1 LTSSD
6 ESDMA
11 AASDPL
17 TQAADY
23 PLYVVTAGAGG
34 AVSGCLAGFITQ
46 SSLRPVRF
54 IVCISK
60 VNHTFPIAEQAS
72 GLALHLLGADQR
84 QTASLFGE
92 RTGDGTDKFDRVPW
106 TLGATQAPLLH
117 DCVAWVE
124 GPILNRMSA
133 GDHEAFVMAV
143 SDGGSGPRQG
153 RFLLSDAADFDPGHP

>member
-1 LTSSD
+1 
-6 ESDMA
+6 M

-23 PLYVVTAGAGG
+23 PLYVVTAGSRDS
-34 AVSGCLAGFITQ
+34 VSGCLAGFITQ
-46 SSLRPVRF
+46 SSLWPVRF

-60 VNHTFPIAEQAS
+60 VNHTFLIAEQAS

-84 QTASLFGE
+84 QMASLFGE
-92 RTGDGTDKFDRVPW
+92 RTGDCTDKFDRVQW

-133 GDHEAFVMAV
+133 GDHEAFVIGV
-143 SDGGSGPRQG
+143 SDGGPGPRQG
-153 RFLLSDAADFDPGHP
+153 RFLLSDAAEFDPGHS